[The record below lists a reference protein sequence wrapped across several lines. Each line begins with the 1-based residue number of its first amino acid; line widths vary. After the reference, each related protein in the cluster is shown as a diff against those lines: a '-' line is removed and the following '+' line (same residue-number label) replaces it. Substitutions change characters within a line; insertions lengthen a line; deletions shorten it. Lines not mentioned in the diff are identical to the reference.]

1 MLNLFKP
8 FIEQQLYFLYYQIVS
23 IVAGKLVRNTFILGC
38 DLLTSRQLSMN
49 TVWQEELM
57 KPLRTEQLSSTEEM
71 IRHNNCA
78 KFVAHA
84 IIELLDTIRRIN

>member
-1 MLNLFKP
+1 
-8 FIEQQLYFLYYQIVS
+8 
-23 IVAGKLVRNTFILGC
+23 
-38 DLLTSRQLSMN
+38 MN

-71 IRHNNCA
+71 IRHNSSYNCA
-78 KFVAHA
+78 KLVAHA

>member
-1 MLNLFKP
+1 
-8 FIEQQLYFLYYQIVS
+8 
-23 IVAGKLVRNTFILGC
+23 
-38 DLLTSRQLSMN
+38 MN

-78 KFVAHA
+78 KLVAHA